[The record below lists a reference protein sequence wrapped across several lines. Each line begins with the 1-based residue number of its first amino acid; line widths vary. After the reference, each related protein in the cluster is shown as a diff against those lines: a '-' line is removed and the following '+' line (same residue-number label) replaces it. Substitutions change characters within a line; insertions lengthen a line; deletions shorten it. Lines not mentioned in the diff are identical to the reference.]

1 MKSTVCGSLLS
12 AVLPE
17 IDFHRLAVLAVGK
30 GRRVVCMVLCACFIE
45 VVSYQRLTFRRLA
58 VLAEARVDV

>member
-1 MKSTVCGSLLS
+1 MVPCC

-30 GRRVVCMVLCACFIE
+30 GRCVVCMVLYACFIE

-58 VLAEARVDV
+58 VLAEARVDL

>member
-1 MKSTVCGSLLS
+1 MVPCC

-30 GRRVVCMVLCACFIE
+30 GRRVVCMVLCACFTE